1 MGLVSPKTREA
12 LKGALDKVDGS
23 AVKVVAVNVAL
34 AALVWIFIAL
44 NFLKQLIQPV
54 YRYLT

>member
-12 LKGALDKVDGS
+12 MKGALDKIDGS

-34 AALVWIFIAL
+34 AVLVWIFIAL
-44 NFLKQLIQPV
+44 NFLKQIIQPF
-54 YRYLT
+54 YR